1 MVNLK
6 RILAGVCIL
15 TVLVGTTAC
24 SNESSSKASNGE
36 KIDVVLWNTN
46 GDRARPQQ
54 QVST

>member
-24 SNESSSKASNGE
+24 SNESSSK
-36 KIDVVLWNTN
+36 
-46 GDRARPQQ
+46 
-54 QVST
+54 